1 LKEEFIMAIMLLN
14 IIPLGT
20 KTASVGDYVVDCQRA
35 LRAEGVEFRLTDM
48 GTIIAGETPQLLALA
63 ARIHAMPFARGVQ
76 RVVTQISIDERRDKS
91 VSLGDKVHS
100 VQERL

>member
-1 LKEEFIMAIMLLN
+1 MAIMQLN

-20 KTASVGDYVVDCQRA
+20 KTASVGEYVVDFQRA
-35 LRAEGVEFRLTDM
+35 LLEEDVNFTLTDM
-48 GTIIAGETPQLLALA
+48 GTIIEGETSQLLALA
-63 ARIHAMPFARGVQ
+63 AKIHAMPFAQGVQ

-91 VSLGDKVHS
+91 VGLGDKIHS